1 MKKETVVRPLLGA
14 ILALAVTAMLTM
26 TVLAAGPY
34 SITINGGD
42 QKGMGG
48 ATRFTA
54 YKIFKGEPKNFQG
67 NHETLMGIEW
77 GDGVTQDQLVAAL
90 KGSDLPVEGGTF
102 GSKFTEAYNKW
113 KGTHDSAITEAELV
127 AQFLSQHLTDTY
139 ADDFARIVAGCVK
152 GEGTKST
159 ETGEGWEISGLA
171 GGYYFVKDNYVSPE
185 PDGQPDPAVSSYI
198 LRVVEDVSVPIKSSI
213 PTVEKKVEGK
223 DGYLA
228 QIGQELT
235 FTLTG
240 TVAQNISEY
249 ETYSYKFTDTLSK
262 GLDIL
267 NINRDDF
274 SVKLGEH
281 QFTKGTDYTAEVTN
295 GEDGKHVLTV
305 TFADLIAAAKNG
317 KTTLN
322 ENSKIVVTYKAK
334 LNGSAVAGGAGNPND
349 VKLEYSNDPYS
360 DGKGESVPDEV
371 KTYTLNLGIV
381 KQSGDVEP
389 KKLSGAKFKLKNAEG
404 KYAKM
409 EKQEGSSEENPVY
422 SITGWAD
429 DEKDGSEITTGDGG
443 TFTILGLT
451 ASADPGTKYTIVETA
466 APDGYEKM
474 QDIVFNIIGS
484 VDDEKNGALGT
495 IALKRDSSNQNREDV
510 QFGGNMDDGSGSLTL
525 INYSS
530 PILPNTG
537 GIGAKVVYL
546 VSGLAVLAGVCVV
559 LAARKKGREDK
570 G

>member
-14 ILALAVTAMLTM
+14 ILALAVTAMLPL

-34 SITINGGD
+34 KITIEGGA
-42 QKGMGG
+42 QTGMGG
-48 ATRFTA
+48 AERFTA
-54 YKIFKGEPKNFQG
+54 YQIFKGDPKNLQG
-67 NHETLMGIEW
+67 AHEMLTGIDW
-77 GDGVTQDQLVAAL
+77 GDGVTPDQLVAAL
-90 KGSDLPVEGGTF
+90 KVSDLPVEGGTF
-102 GSKFTEAYNKW
+102 GTKFTDAYNTW
-113 KGTHDSAITEAELV
+113 KGTHDSAINEAELV
-127 AQFLSQHLTDTY
+127 AQFLSKHLNDTY
-139 ADDFARIVAGCVK
+139 ADDFARIVAGYVT

-159 ETGEGWEISGLA
+159 ATGDGWEISGLV
-171 GGYYFVKDNYVSPE
+171 GGYYLVKDNYVSPE
-185 PDGQPDPAVSSYI
+185 PGGQPDAAVSSYI
-198 LRVVEDVSVPIKSSI
+198 LRVVENVEVEIKSSI
-213 PTVEKKVEGK
+213 PTVEKKVEGE

-267 NINRDDF
+267 NINGDDF

-295 GEDGKHVLTV
+295 GDDGKHVLTV
-305 TFADLIAAAKNG
+305 AFADLIAAAKRG
-317 KTTLN
+317 DTALDKD
-322 ENSKIVVTYKAK
+322 SKIVVTYKAK
-334 LNGSAVAGGAGNPND
+334 LNSSAVAGEKGNSND

-371 KTYTLNLGIV
+371 KTYTLNLEII
-381 KQSGDVEP
+381 KQND
-389 KKLSGAKFKLKNAEG
+389 KKENLAGAKFKLKNAEG

-409 EKQEGSSEENPVY
+409 DKQEGSPEANPVY

-429 DEKDGSEITTGDGG
+429 AEKDGSEITTGDGG

-451 ASADPGTKYTIVETA
+451 ASASSGIKYTIVETE

-474 QDIVFNIIGS
+474 QDIVFNITGS
-484 VDDEKNGALGT
+484 VDEEGALGK
-495 IALKRDSSNQNREDV
+495 IELKRDSTNQNRDDV
-510 QFGGNMDDGSGSLTL
+510 NFGGDMAEGTGSLTL
-525 INYSS
+525 TNYSS